1 MIACLKFICTI
12 FKLDIS
18 KINLWLLSWFNVL
31 LSIDKL
37 DLIRYMPSFLKYPKV
52 IPEKSSAKLASQ
64 GKDSKSF

>member
-37 DLIRYMPSFLKYPKV
+37 DLIRYMPSFLK
-52 IPEKSSAKLASQ
+52 
-64 GKDSKSF
+64 